1 MEARRTQEE
10 EGGGGGGGG
19 PFVAGCLWWR
29 GGGRSGMGGGG
40 GRGFFRPFLLFLPP
54 RHLFLL
60 SFHVAHL
67 SMSLGGRG
75 GGAYKEGE
83 IRRPLV
89 GAAFSYSGKGRRRPL
104 RHITAV
110 YGSTERTN

>member
-10 EGGGGGGGG
+10 EGEEEEVPSSLAVFGGGEK
-19 PFVAGCLWWR
+19 VVR
-29 GGGRSGMGGGG
+29 GWEEGR
-40 GRGFFRPFLLFLPP
+40 RGFFRPFLLFLPP